1 MPKTYHFIDVEQALE
16 LMGNDKELYKEV
28 LEMYL
33 KEPQFS
39 NEELQQALLQHDY
52 DKAQKLVHLL
62 KGIAGT
68 LGATKLFEHCKT
80 TDLVFKKKASGN
92 ITKLCQELYPLFSE
106 SFAELEQIY
115 TTLC

>member
-39 NEELQQALLQHDY
+39 NEELQQALLQHD
-52 DKAQKLVHLL
+52 
-62 KGIAGT
+62 
-68 LGATKLFEHCKT
+68 
-80 TDLVFKKKASGN
+80 
-92 ITKLCQELYPLFSE
+92 
-106 SFAELEQIY
+106 
-115 TTLC
+115 